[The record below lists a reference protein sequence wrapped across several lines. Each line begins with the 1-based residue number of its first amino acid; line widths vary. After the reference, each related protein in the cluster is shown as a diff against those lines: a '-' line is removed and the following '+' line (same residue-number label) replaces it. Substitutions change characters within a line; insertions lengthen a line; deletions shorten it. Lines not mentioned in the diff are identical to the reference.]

1 MISEE
6 LEISIQNAFELA
18 RIKKHEFLTLEH
30 LMLELCK
37 DEEIKSLF
45 SFYKVNKKTISDDL
59 EQFVNNKLK
68 DITVS
73 DDAKPTP
80 SAAFERV
87 LKRAAQHV
95 QSSGKREVKALNILV
110 AMYSERDNFAVFFLE
125 KQKLTRLKVVSY
137 ISHLKKNNSDKNMN
151 DEDVFL
157 EQEQKTK
164 NNSILETFC
173 VNLNK
178 KAKENKIDPIIG
190 REEEIE
196 RTVQI
201 LCRRLKNNPLFVG
214 DPGVGKTALAEGLAK
229 KIVEK
234 KVPKVL
240 LDIKVYSLEMS
251 TLLAG
256 TRYRGDFEERLNNLL
271 KELTSNKNNILFI
284 DEIHTVIGAGATSG
298 GSIDASN
305 ILKPALA
312 NGTLR
317 CVGSTTYSEF
327 RKYFEKDSALAR
339 RFQKIDINEP
349 SASDAIKIIKGISH
363 IYESYH
369 NVEFSN
375 DALEQAVYLSERYI
389 NDRKLPDK
397 AIDILDEIG
406 AAQNLKSVRK
416 KVISSKEVADIV
428 AKIARIPSKNINRE
442 DNKVLKNLNK
452 NLKLSVFGQD
462 KAINELSRVVRLS
475 RSGLREK
482 EKTIGSYLFAGPTGV
497 GKTEIARVLAKV
509 LNVKLLRFDMSE
521 YMERHSISRLI
532 GSPPGYVGFDEGGA
546 LTEAVN
552 KNPYAVLLLD
562 EIEKAH
568 TDIFNILL
576 QIMDYGKLTDH
587 NSRKIDF
594 RNIILIMTSNV
605 GASSLDKNNIG
616 FTGKQT
622 SEDNLN
628 EINKMFSPEFRNR
641 LDSIISFDFLSP
653 KIMANIVDKNIAYL
667 EGQLSEKNITIRL
680 SEQAKSYLAMKGYEK
695 KYGAR
700 PLQRLIQKEI
710 KEPLAEEILFGKL
723 KNGGLVEIGIK
734 EEKIFFNYEK

>member
-6 LEISIQNAFELA
+6 LEIRIQKAFELA
-18 RIKKHEFLTLEH
+18 RLKKHEFLTLEH

-37 DEEIKSLF
+37 DEEVIKLF
-45 SFYKVNKKTISDDL
+45 SFYKIDVKKISDDL
-59 EQFVNNKLK
+59 QHFIDKKLK
-68 DITVS
+68 DIIVK
-73 DDAKPTP
+73 DDSRPTP
-80 SAAFERV
+80 SASFERV

-125 KQKLTRLKVVSY
+125 KQKLSRLKVVSY
-137 ISHLKKNNSDKNMN
+137 ISHRKENKSEIEFSVVSDNEESEEKQNSK
-151 DEDVFL
+151 
-157 EQEQKTK
+157 
-164 NNSILETFC
+164 SILETYC
-173 VNLNK
+173 VNLNN
-178 KAKENKIDPIIG
+178 KAMDNKIDPIIG
-190 REEEIE
+190 RETEIE

-229 KIVEK
+229 KIIEK
-234 KVPKVL
+234 KVPKIL
-240 LDIKVYSLEMS
+240 LNTKVYSLEMS

-271 KELTSNKNNILFI
+271 KELTSNRNNVLFI

-317 CVGSTTYSEF
+317 CIGSTTYSEF

-339 RFQKIDINEP
+339 RFQKIDIEEP
-349 SASDAIKIIKGISH
+349 STEDAIKILKGISH
-363 IYESYH
+363 IYENYH
-369 NVEFSN
+369 NIEYSPE
-375 DALEQAVYLSERYI
+375 AIEQAVHLSARYLNE
-389 NDRKLPDK
+389 RKLPDK

-406 AAQNLKSVRK
+406 AAQNLKINK
-416 KVISSKEVADIV
+416 KKIISSKEVEDTV

-442 DNKVLKNLNK
+442 DNKVLKNLTK

-462 KAINELSRVVRLS
+462 KAITELSRVVRLS

-497 GKTEIARVLAKV
+497 GKTEIARVLANV

-546 LTEAVN
+546 LTESVN

-568 TDIFNILL
+568 PDIFNILL

-587 NSRKIDF
+587 NSRTVDF

-605 GASSLDKNNIG
+605 GATSLDKNKIG
-616 FTGKQT
+616 FTGKK
-622 SEDNLN
+622 SNEDNLN

-653 KIMANIVDKNIAYL
+653 SIMSSIVEKSISYL
-667 EGQLSEKNITIRL
+667 EGQLSEKNISIQL
-680 SEQAKSYLAMKGYEK
+680 SENAKKYLAFKGYDK

-710 KEPLAEEILFGKL
+710 KECLAEEILFGKL
-723 KNGGLVEIGIK
+723 KKGGLVKIDSK
-734 EEKIFFNYEK
+734 NEKIIFNFS